1 MLQRCRRKADEM
13 KTPDPGSPRGLP
25 AGKDGDDQLPK
36 EMQEAASE
44 IRRSGCS
51 GEPKA
56 LERAGWRLAFSA
68 RSTACLLGAY
78 GFLGTLLF
86 PFFRY
91 ALNIDTVSYISIAQ
105 KYLRADWSHAVNGFW
120 GPLYSWLMIPL
131 MAVGVDAAASALAAS
146 LGGGLVALLGV
157 IRLSRQFEMSEEI
170 RWSILW
176 ALIPVFLYFSVT
188 YMTPDLLLLGI
199 LFLYFSILFDPD
211 YIRGHYNGIFC
222 GVLGGLAYFAKAYA
236 FYFFLLHFTLLGFLH
251 IRSAVPGKE
260 KRAAVRQLLLG
271 IIVFCFLSG
280 VWASLISQKY
290 GRITVGTAGA
300 YNHARTNPASWGSF
314 YLEGVII
321 PPPDGS
327 AVSIMDDPERLPVP
341 AWNPRESTTTLLYQS
356 NVVVKSMYDI
366 FLRSTRFFPLTA
378 AVVMGYLLLGV
389 SRRVWCPDKSG
400 ILFPLITIFTF
411 PLGYTLFVVN
421 DRYLWVLF
429 ILLILMGGHLL
440 HLLASGS
447 RFREAGVRRLA
458 LILFVLSF
466 VVVPVKTILQDAPSY
481 IGKADYDLS
490 NQVGTH
496 HRLTGRL
503 LSDSEWAKSQKLA
516 CFLKC
521 QYYGTAGKSLREE
534 GIGDTLKKYE
544 IDYVLLWES
553 LEDIPPVLEGHEEMT
568 GGEIP
573 GLRIYRFTHRTITRK
588 PEGGT

>member
-1 MLQRCRRKADEM
+1 M
-13 KTPDPGSPRGLP
+13 
-25 AGKDGDDQLPK
+25 

-51 GEPKA
+51 GESKA
-56 LERAGWRLAFSA
+56 LERAGWRLAFSP
-68 RSTACLLGAY
+68 RSSSCLLGAY
-78 GFLGTLLF
+78 GFLGALLF

-105 KYLRADWSHAVNGFW
+105 KYLRAEWSHAVNGFW

-131 MAVGVDAAASALAAS
+131 MALGADAAASALAAS

-170 RWSILW
+170 RWGILW
-176 ALIPVFLYFSVT
+176 ALIPVFLYFSVAHL
-188 YMTPDLLLLGI
+188 TPDLLLLGI
-199 LFLYFSILFDPD
+199 LLLYFSILFDPD
-211 YIRGHYNGIFC
+211 YIRGRYNGIFC

-271 IIVFCFLSG
+271 IIVFCFISG
-280 VWASLISQKY
+280 VWAALISQKY
-290 GRITVGTAGA
+290 GRLTVGTAGA
-300 YNHARTNPASWGSF
+300 YNHARTNPASWGGF

-321 PPPDGS
+321 QPPDDS

-341 AWNPRESTTTLLYQS
+341 VWNPRESTTALLYQGS
-356 NVVVKSMYDI
+356 VVVKNVYDV
-366 FLRSTRFFPLTA
+366 FLRCTRFFPLTA
-378 AVVMGYLLLGV
+378 AVVMGYLLLGA

-400 ILFPLITIFTF
+400 ILFPLITLFMF
-411 PLGYTLFVVN
+411 PLGYTLFVIN

-440 HLLASGS
+440 HLLVSGS
-447 RFREAGVRRLA
+447 RFRPGVRRLA

-466 VVVPVKTILQDAPSY
+466 AVMPVKTVLQDAPSY
-481 IGKADYDLS
+481 IGKADYELS
-490 NQVGTH
+490 KQVGTH
-496 HRLTGRL
+496 LRLTGRL
-503 LSDSEWAKSQKLA
+503 LSDSEWAKSQRLA
-516 CFLKC
+516 CYLQC
-521 QYYGTAGKSLREE
+521 QYCGTAGNRLREE
-534 GIGDTLKKYE
+534 GIDDTLKKFG
-544 IDYVLLWES
+544 IDYVLLWDS
-553 LEDIPPVLEGHEEMT
+553 VEDIPPVLKDREEMT

-573 GLRIYRFTHRTITRK
+573 GLRIYRFTDGTIARN